1 MFSRLSEVLYKFYGQ
16 SSYLTTL
23 RYESG
28 QIWGEGHLKVMG
40 GGSNKDL
47 TLELRH
53 ASDPSADPAAVSE
66 KVAPGSLKQE
76 YLINLI
82 FVYFIV

>member
-1 MFSRLSEVLYKFYGQ
+1 
-16 SSYLTTL
+16 
-23 RYESG
+23 
-28 QIWGEGHLKVMG
+28 MG